1 MKALEVFISLSVA
14 FDLEFWQLEYSV
26 NKKQTKKI
34 VNNNGTGNN
43 SQTKENTG
51 AENTQNIQITNIERS
66 YSLVFMRSI

>member
-43 SQTKENTG
+43 SQTTENMG
-51 AENTQNIQITNIERS
+51 AENTTKIFRQSKTERS
-66 YSLVFMRSI
+66 